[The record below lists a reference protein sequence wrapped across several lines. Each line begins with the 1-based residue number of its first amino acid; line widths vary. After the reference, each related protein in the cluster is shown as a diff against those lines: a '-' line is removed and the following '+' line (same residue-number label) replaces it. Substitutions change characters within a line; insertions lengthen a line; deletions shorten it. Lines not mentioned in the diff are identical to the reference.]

1 MTELLRFL
9 YTDSNL
15 PLQSMPS
22 KISWLDE
29 GAIFVTYIEIHSEKK
44 RQRNL
49 IFDNKR
55 LHMESFLLVLLI
67 DRCHH

>member
-44 RQRNL
+44 DKGTSYLTIRDFTWSL
-49 IFDNKR
+49 F
-55 LHMESFLLVLLI
+55 F
-67 DRCHH
+67 

>member
-29 GAIFVTYIEIHSEKK
+29 GAIFVTYIEVNSEKK
-44 RQRNL
+44 KDKGTSYLTIRDFTWSL
-49 IFDNKR
+49 F
-55 LHMESFLLVLLI
+55 F
-67 DRCHH
+67 